1 MFLGRSPPISRSQGS
16 ARSCPSS
23 PEPRLYAC
31 PSPAGRGAALGVSR
45 GPGGPTR
52 SPALDLRPGQR
63 RRWSRGT
70 PGAARVWT
78 WFTETAW
85 GHVLGRPGGTR
96 WKPALFLSS
105 FNH

>member
-52 SPALDLRPGQR
+52 SPALDLRPGQQKALEQGHPWGCPR
-63 RRWSRGT
+63 EDMVHGDGL
-70 PGAARVWT
+70 GARPWT
-78 WFTETAW
+78 AQRDTLEASLTSQ
-85 GHVLGRPGGTR
+85 L
-96 WKPALFLSS
+96 L
-105 FNH
+105 